1 MSRKQRQFVK
11 ILATSDLHGFCDG
24 LQEACETFC
33 PAVLVIAGD
42 LHPAVIGTDPD
53 DWFRKTF
60 FPIVSK
66 LRCEV
71 VAIPGNHDFWLA
83 SHSQHI
89 FGTSSKNDI
98 AKIAPKNFHLLLDSE
113 ITLYGLRFYG
123 TPWVPWISGHWCF
136 ESHDEDLKPWFS
148 NIPSG
153 IDVLISHSPPKFAG
167 SNLDVSLERPVQYQ
181 CHYGS
186 VSLAEAIERAK
197 PQYCFCGHIHSGDHA
212 EFKAPCGTRIF
223 NVSRVNEHY
232 QIYYAP
238 QKLEISKSPIDR

>member
-1 MSRKQRQFVK
+1 MAKNKQRSFVK
-11 ILATSDLHGFCDG
+11 IMATSDLHGLCDG
-24 LQEACETFC
+24 LQEACEIFC

-53 DWFRKTF
+53 DWFRNTF

-83 SHSQHI
+83 SHLN
-89 FGTSSKNDI
+89 TVDET
-98 AKIAPKNFHLLLDSE
+98 APKNFHLLCYSGIELF
-113 ITLYGLRFYG
+113 GLRFYG

-148 NIPSG
+148 NISSG

-186 VSLAEAIERAK
+186 DSLAEAIERAK
-197 PQYCFCGHIHSGDHA
+197 PRYCFCGHIHSGDHA
-212 EFKAPCGTRIF
+212 EFKSPCGTRIF
-223 NVSRVNEHY
+223 NVSRVNERY
-232 QIYYAP
+232 QIHYPA
-238 QKLEISKSPIDR
+238 KRIEISKIPIDG